1 METKV
6 HLFCQVFFKTGEEN
20 TDSSDDDCNSFASDL
35 LSRDIDSKKY
45 IRFSKRT
52 EKRISPE
59 IRGLSPNHTKKYE
72 TSMFLLGEEKSSDFS
87 GGKKGRRKKSLQVQF
102 HTRRTEVAPLS
113 VKEKMTRK
121 ESSLCKLPS
130 QYSIHKTL
138 SPLDKSSSVIRKDEK
153 LSNLYQTLYDE
164 VPEGC
169 CYSEELS
176 ALQKACKIF
185 SKIRGGKIY
194 VNDLPMIHRILKI
207 SISDTEMRKAL
218 KTIDIDGNQM
228 VDIGDIIFT
237 LDELQQEYENIS
249 IMEGA
254 ASDEAT
260 SRKFSNVSGCYPQYR
275 KKSVLASGLSESS
288 LFQKLNT
295 KSLQNH
301 KMMSEND
308 DYEFKRPKNIL
319 QIRRFQDEVDSG
331 DIEFQEPYSKDGMNF
346 KKSSEKV
353 EIHDSKSKPQDLK
366 HVSGLKKTLDKSDIF
381 SIPKLQKPAVRRSSS
396 LLKQVSSKEKTAVNA
411 LGSVCETIKK
421 LQENY
426 IDAEELQSILPSI
439 GITLSDKEF
448 KKIVTDTARNENGM
462 VKLDD
467 FVSAVS
473 KEQTL
478 PEYDV
483 LTDVIKAIDKIKDE
497 NIDYGDLNTC
507 LQNLG
512 VYLSKPEFQKITELT
527 EVGETKKVNFKQF
540 VDTMM
545 SNMER
550 FSEKLVLPD
559 TIENFHNLS
568 KEKMSAPDLW
578 NTLSKLNN
586 NLNKD
591 EFLTALKLATADE
604 GDKVQIEEFA
614 KVVKEKHDTSKLEE
628 SQETVLAVDLP
639 EDDVIPG
646 KNLEGFLGDIGIKSP
661 KEEVEKILQSDFVSE
676 DNMVN
681 VKDYMK
687 TLSDTQKFSNF
698 IGTEDPWNI
707 GNSVSDGKV
716 AVKDFLPTL
725 EKSLSKEQ
733 LRNSTTDDLYKEI
746 TTLEKIRNDKM
757 PINKLSSQLL
767 SAGVPLSNKAFQEIL
782 NETSTDETGE
792 VNLKQIL
799 ETFNTSKPVSE
810 FKDIHTALNTVSLMN
825 CNRIQANDLKDAFDE
840 LSISVKPEEHQMLEK
855 TLDIDEKGHV
865 SLKSAVLALKSNKRF
880 QDFREV
886 HKLANALDKVTNEK
900 VDVDDI
906 QSILSG
912 LGVYFPEEEL
922 QEMLSSVSVDKLKGP
937 MKALASIRK
946 NMANPDDLG
955 SMMKNIGVPL
965 PQDVIQSALKNVT
978 IMDNGMVNLEEF
990 MGNLVNSGFS
1000 SPSEKK
1006 IEISNLD
1013 NFMDDMGIEPTYK
1026 EHKELV
1032 NHLPASADEK
1042 INQLKLM
1049 DTMNTLEAERKI
1061 NQMRPTDTV
1070 EALKGEM
1077 VNIRDLDSILGNMGI
1092 ELTKEELGELRR
1104 NLPINAQGKTDLKTL
1119 MDTVQVITGGEVDLS
1134 DLDNVMQNMGIE
1146 PTPKEHLELVNLLP
1160 VYATSDG
1167 KIYKNRLLNC
1177 VKATKGLQ
1185 VGVQDLDAILGNM
1198 TVKLAAEEPIDLTP
1212 YIPVDEGEVVVND
1225 MKKIPGNMGV
1235 ELKEKEHELVNNVPI
1250 NGGKVNLS
1258 TLDSILGEMRIKLI
1272 EKEKEKL
1279 TENLLANGKK
1289 VDVDD
1294 LPNLLRKMGI
1304 ELTDKECSELKKIL
1318 PINVIKTFGY
1328 E

>member
-1 METKV
+1 METKG
-6 HLFCQVFFKTGEEN
+6 HLFCQGEEN
-20 TDSSDDDCNSFASDL
+20 TDSSDDDCNSVAADL

-45 IRFSKRT
+45 IKFSKTT

-59 IRGLSPNHTKKYE
+59 IRGLSPEHTKKYE
-72 TSMFLLGEEKSSDFS
+72 TSIFLLGEEKSSNFL
-87 GGKKGRRKKSLQVQF
+87 GEKKGRRKKSLQVQL
-102 HTRRTEVAPLS
+102 HTKRTEVAPLS
-113 VKEKMTRK
+113 VKEKTTRK

-130 QYSIHKTL
+130 QCSIHKTL
-138 SPLDKSSSVIRKDEK
+138 SPLDRSSSVIRKDEK
-153 LSNLYQTLYDE
+153 PSNLYQTLYDE
-164 VPEGC
+164 VPEGRF
-169 CYSEELS
+169 YSEELS

-194 VNDLPMIHRILKI
+194 VNDLPMIHRVLKI

-218 KTIDIDGNQM
+218 KTIDIDVNGMLDFSDFLKAVNDVCYLVSQDPAFQNALKIFHRIKGGRVPVSEVDKVLDSMDILVVPETLQEVIKYADINSNQM

-249 IMEGA
+249 IMEGTA
-254 ASDEAT
+254 LDEAT
-260 SRKFSNVSGCYPQYR
+260 SRKLSNVSGCYPQYR
-275 KKSVLASGLSESS
+275 KKSILSSGLSESS
-288 LFQKLNT
+288 LFQKSNT

-301 KMMSEND
+301 KIMSEND

-319 QIRRFQDEVDSG
+319 QIRKFQDEIDSS

-366 HVSGLKKTLDKSDIF
+366 HVSGLKKSLDKSDIF

-396 LLKQVSSKEKTAVNA
+396 LLKQVSSKEKTAINA
-411 LGSVCETIKK
+411 LGNVCETIKK

-448 KKIVTDTARNENGM
+448 KKIVTETARNENGM

-473 KEQTL
+473 KEQNL

-483 LTDVIKAIDKIKDE
+483 LTDVVKAIDKIKDE

-512 VYLSKPEFQKITELT
+512 VYLSKPGFQKITELT
-527 EVGETKKVNFKQF
+527 EVG
-540 VDTMM
+540 
-545 SNMER
+545 
-550 FSEKLVLPD
+550 VLPD

-578 NTLSKLNN
+578 NTLSNLNN

-591 EFLTALKLATADE
+591 EFMTALKLATADE
-604 GDKVQIEEFA
+604 SDKVQIEEFA
-614 KVVKEKHDTSKLEE
+614 KVVKEMHDTSKLEE
-628 SQETVLAVDLP
+628 SQETVLAVNLP
-639 EDDVIPG
+639 EDDMIPG

-707 GNSVSDGKV
+707 VNSVSDGKV

-725 EKSLSKEQ
+725 EKPLSKEQ
-733 LRNSTTDDLYKEI
+733 LRNSATDDLYKEI

-757 PINKLSSQLL
+757 PIKELSSQLL

-810 FKDIHTALNTVSLMN
+810 FKDIHTALHTVSSMN
-825 CNRIQANDLKDAFDE
+825 WNRIQAKDLKDALDE
-840 LSISVKPEEHQMLEK
+840 LSVSVKPEEHQMLEK
-855 TLDIDEKGHV
+855 TLDVDEKGHV
-865 SLKSAVLALKSNKRF
+865 SLKSALLALKSSKRF
-880 QDFREV
+880 QDFKEV
-886 HKLANALDKVTNEK
+886 NKLANALDKVTNEK
-900 VDVDDI
+900 VDIDDI
-906 QSILSG
+906 QPILSG

-922 QEMLSSVSVDKLKGP
+922 QQMLSSVSVDNEGKVDLKDFLIRLSQTPYFTKGSKLEGP

-978 IMDNGMVNLEEF
+978 IMDDGMVNLEEF

-1000 SPSEKK
+1000 SPPE
-1006 IEISNLD
+1006 
-1013 NFMDDMGIEPTYK
+1013 T
-1026 EHKELV
+1026 
-1032 NHLPASADEK
+1032 
-1042 INQLKLM
+1042 
-1049 DTMNTLEAERKI
+1049 ERKI
-1061 NQMRPTDTV
+1061 NKMSPTDTM

-1077 VNIRDLDSILGNMGI
+1077 VNIRDLDSILGNMHI

-1104 NLPINAQGKTDLKTL
+1104 NLPIN
-1119 MDTVQVITGGEVDLS
+1119 
-1134 DLDNVMQNMGIE
+1134 
-1146 PTPKEHLELVNLLP
+1146 
-1160 VYATSDG
+1160 ATSDG

-1185 VGVQDLDAILGNM
+1185 VDVQDLDAILGNM
-1198 TVKLAAEEPIDLTP
+1198 AVKLTADEPTDLTP
-1212 YIPVDEGEVVVND
+1212 YIPVDGKCLRYHCALVRIWGLGLIFLIVL
-1225 MKKIPGNMGV
+1225 IW
-1235 ELKEKEHELVNNVPI
+1235 LK
-1250 NGGKVNLS
+1250 
-1258 TLDSILGEMRIKLI
+1258 
-1272 EKEKEKL
+1272 
-1279 TENLLANGKK
+1279 
-1289 VDVDD
+1289 
-1294 LPNLLRKMGI
+1294 
-1304 ELTDKECSELKKIL
+1304 
-1318 PINVIKTFGY
+1318 
-1328 E
+1328 

>member
-1 METKV
+1 
-6 HLFCQVFFKTGEEN
+6 EEN

-59 IRGLSPNHTKKYE
+59 IRGLSPNHTKK
-72 TSMFLLGEEKSSDFS
+72 
-87 GGKKGRRKKSLQVQF
+87 
-102 HTRRTEVAPLS
+102 
-113 VKEKMTRK
+113 K

-164 VPEGC
+164 VPEGRF
-169 CYSEELS
+169 YSEELS

-260 SRKFSNVSGCYPQYR
+260 SRKLSNVSGCYPQYR

-301 KMMSEND
+301 KIMSEND

-353 EIHDSKSKPQDLK
+353 EIHDSKSKPQDLQR
-366 HVSGLKKTLDKSDIF
+366 VSGLKKTLDKSDIF

-396 LLKQVSSKEKTAVNA
+396 LLKQISSKEKTAVNA

-439 GITLSDKEF
+439 GITLSDKKF

-478 PEYDV
+478 PEYNV
-483 LTDVIKAIDKIKDE
+483 LTGVIKAIDKIKDE

-512 VYLSKPEFQKITELT
+512 VYLSKPEFQKIIELT

-545 SNMER
+545 SNTER
-550 FSEKLVLPD
+550 FSEKLVLSD

-578 NTLSKLNN
+578 NTLSNLNN

-614 KVVKEKHDTSKLEE
+614 KVVKEMHATSKLEE
-628 SQETVLAVDLP
+628 SQKTVLAVDLP
-639 EDDVIPG
+639 EDDMIPR

-698 IGTEDPWNI
+698 IG
-707 GNSVSDGKV
+707 
-716 AVKDFLPTL
+716 L
-725 EKSLSKEQ
+725 
-733 LRNSTTDDLYKEI
+733 DLFH
-746 TTLEKIRNDKM
+746 
-757 PINKLSSQLL
+757 SQ
-767 SAGVPLSNKAFQEIL
+767 N
-782 NETSTDETGE
+782 
-792 VNLKQIL
+792 
-799 ETFNTSKPVSE
+799 
-810 FKDIHTALNTVSLMN
+810 
-825 CNRIQANDLKDAFDE
+825 
-840 LSISVKPEEHQMLEK
+840 
-855 TLDIDEKGHV
+855 
-865 SLKSAVLALKSNKRF
+865 
-880 QDFREV
+880 
-886 HKLANALDKVTNEK
+886 
-900 VDVDDI
+900 
-906 QSILSG
+906 
-912 LGVYFPEEEL
+912 
-922 QEMLSSVSVDKLKGP
+922 
-937 MKALASIRK
+937 
-946 NMANPDDLG
+946 
-955 SMMKNIGVPL
+955 
-965 PQDVIQSALKNVT
+965 
-978 IMDNGMVNLEEF
+978 
-990 MGNLVNSGFS
+990 
-1000 SPSEKK
+1000 KK
-1006 IEISNLD
+1006 IVL
-1013 NFMDDMGIEPTYK
+1013 Y
-1026 EHKELV
+1026 
-1032 NHLPASADEK
+1032 
-1042 INQLKLM
+1042 
-1049 DTMNTLEAERKI
+1049 
-1061 NQMRPTDTV
+1061 
-1070 EALKGEM
+1070 
-1077 VNIRDLDSILGNMGI
+1077 
-1092 ELTKEELGELRR
+1092 
-1104 NLPINAQGKTDLKTL
+1104 
-1119 MDTVQVITGGEVDLS
+1119 
-1134 DLDNVMQNMGIE
+1134 
-1146 PTPKEHLELVNLLP
+1146 
-1160 VYATSDG
+1160 
-1167 KIYKNRLLNC
+1167 
-1177 VKATKGLQ
+1177 TKGN
-1185 VGVQDLDAILGNM
+1185 IL
-1198 TVKLAAEEPIDLTP
+1198 
-1212 YIPVDEGEVVVND
+1212 
-1225 MKKIPGNMGV
+1225 
-1235 ELKEKEHELVNNVPI
+1235 
-1250 NGGKVNLS
+1250 
-1258 TLDSILGEMRIKLI
+1258 
-1272 EKEKEKL
+1272 
-1279 TENLLANGKK
+1279 
-1289 VDVDD
+1289 
-1294 LPNLLRKMGI
+1294 
-1304 ELTDKECSELKKIL
+1304 
-1318 PINVIKTFGY
+1318 NVIKILMTRNVRNTKCSLCNVTFVPLNSLTYFLLFPKLSPLANTYLFSTYIKEHPAYVFSRRFMGLGLTFKCLIHFEFIFLHHVRGESIKNNLETLQQMVSTSVTSQVSSLEY
-1328 E
+1328 TCSHRLNFLKRSENTVCLGRLL

>member
-6 HLFCQVFFKTGEEN
+6 HLFCQGEEN
-20 TDSSDDDCNSFASDL
+20 TDSSDEDCNSFASDL

-59 IRGLSPNHTKKYE
+59 IRGLSPIHTKKYE

-164 VPEGC
+164 VPEGRF
-169 CYSEELS
+169 YSEELS

-218 KTIDIDGNQM
+218 KTIDIDAFQNALKIFHRIKGGQVSVSEVDEVLDSMDILVVPETLQEVVKYANINSNQM

-260 SRKFSNVSGCYPQYR
+260 SRKLSNVSGCYPQSR
-275 KKSVLASGLSESS
+275 KKSILASGLSESS

-301 KMMSEND
+301 KIMSEND
-308 DYEFKRPKNIL
+308 DYEFKRQKNIS

-366 HVSGLKKTLDKSDIF
+366 RVSGLKKTLDKSDIF
-381 SIPKLQKPAVRRSSS
+381 SIPKLQKPAVRRSFS

-545 SNMER
+545 SNTER

-559 TIENFHNLS
+559 TVENFHNLS

-578 NTLSKLNN
+578 NTLSNLNS

-614 KVVKEKHDTSKLEE
+614 KVVKEMHDTSKLEE
-628 SQETVLAVDLP
+628 SQETVLALDLP
-639 EDDVIPG
+639 EDDMIPG

-698 IGTEDPWNI
+698 IG
-707 GNSVSDGKV
+707 
-716 AVKDFLPTL
+716 
-725 EKSLSKEQ
+725 
-733 LRNSTTDDLYKEI
+733 
-746 TTLEKIRNDKM
+746 
-757 PINKLSSQLL
+757 KL
-767 SAGVPLSNKAFQEIL
+767 F
-782 NETSTDETGE
+782 
-792 VNLKQIL
+792 
-799 ETFNTSKPVSE
+799 
-810 FKDIHTALNTVSLMN
+810 
-825 CNRIQANDLKDAFDE
+825 
-840 LSISVKPEEHQMLEK
+840 
-855 TLDIDEKGHV
+855 
-865 SLKSAVLALKSNKRF
+865 
-880 QDFREV
+880 
-886 HKLANALDKVTNEK
+886 
-900 VDVDDI
+900 
-906 QSILSG
+906 
-912 LGVYFPEEEL
+912 
-922 QEMLSSVSVDKLKGP
+922 
-937 MKALASIRK
+937 
-946 NMANPDDLG
+946 
-955 SMMKNIGVPL
+955 
-965 PQDVIQSALKNVT
+965 
-978 IMDNGMVNLEEF
+978 MVN
-990 MGNLVNSGFS
+990 
-1000 SPSEKK
+1000 
-1006 IEISNLD
+1006 
-1013 NFMDDMGIEPTYK
+1013 Y
-1026 EHKELV
+1026 
-1032 NHLPASADEK
+1032 
-1042 INQLKLM
+1042 
-1049 DTMNTLEAERKI
+1049 
-1061 NQMRPTDTV
+1061 
-1070 EALKGEM
+1070 
-1077 VNIRDLDSILGNMGI
+1077 
-1092 ELTKEELGELRR
+1092 
-1104 NLPINAQGKTDLKTL
+1104 
-1119 MDTVQVITGGEVDLS
+1119 
-1134 DLDNVMQNMGIE
+1134 
-1146 PTPKEHLELVNLLP
+1146 
-1160 VYATSDG
+1160 
-1167 KIYKNRLLNC
+1167 
-1177 VKATKGLQ
+1177 
-1185 VGVQDLDAILGNM
+1185 
-1198 TVKLAAEEPIDLTP
+1198 
-1212 YIPVDEGEVVVND
+1212 
-1225 MKKIPGNMGV
+1225 
-1235 ELKEKEHELVNNVPI
+1235 
-1250 NGGKVNLS
+1250 
-1258 TLDSILGEMRIKLI
+1258 
-1272 EKEKEKL
+1272 
-1279 TENLLANGKK
+1279 
-1289 VDVDD
+1289 
-1294 LPNLLRKMGI
+1294 
-1304 ELTDKECSELKKIL
+1304 
-1318 PINVIKTFGY
+1318 
-1328 E
+1328 

>member
-1 METKV
+1 MSYSWIIQYAAFTDWLLSQCRTI
-6 HLFCQVFFKTGEEN
+6 HLRFRHGEEN

-35 LSRDIDSKKY
+35 LSRDFDSKKY

-59 IRGLSPNHTKKYE
+59 IRGLSPNHTKK
-72 TSMFLLGEEKSSDFS
+72 
-87 GGKKGRRKKSLQVQF
+87 
-102 HTRRTEVAPLS
+102 
-113 VKEKMTRK
+113 K

-164 VPEGC
+164 VPEGRF
-169 CYSEELS
+169 YSEELS

-249 IMEGA
+249 VMEGA

-260 SRKFSNVSGCYPQYR
+260 SRKLSNVSGCYPQYR

-301 KMMSEND
+301 KIMSEND

-381 SIPKLQKPAVRRSSS
+381 SIPKLQKPAVKRSSS

-483 LTDVIKAIDKIKDE
+483 LTGIIKAIDKIKDE

-512 VYLSKPEFQKITELT
+512 VYLSKPEFQKIIELT

-545 SNMER
+545 SNTER
-550 FSEKLVLPD
+550 FSEKLVLSD

-578 NTLSKLNN
+578 NTLSNLNN

-614 KVVKEKHDTSKLEE
+614 KVVKEMHATSKLEE
-628 SQETVLAVDLP
+628 SQKTVLAVDLP
-639 EDDVIPG
+639 EDDMIPR

-661 KEEVEKILQSDFVSE
+661 KEEVEKILQSDFVSAIPLLGIHTE
-676 DNMVN
+676 ESRSERDTYNMVN

-698 IGTEDPWNI
+698 IG
-707 GNSVSDGKV
+707 
-716 AVKDFLPTL
+716 L
-725 EKSLSKEQ
+725 
-733 LRNSTTDDLYKEI
+733 DLFH
-746 TTLEKIRNDKM
+746 
-757 PINKLSSQLL
+757 SQ
-767 SAGVPLSNKAFQEIL
+767 N
-782 NETSTDETGE
+782 
-792 VNLKQIL
+792 
-799 ETFNTSKPVSE
+799 
-810 FKDIHTALNTVSLMN
+810 
-825 CNRIQANDLKDAFDE
+825 
-840 LSISVKPEEHQMLEK
+840 
-855 TLDIDEKGHV
+855 
-865 SLKSAVLALKSNKRF
+865 
-880 QDFREV
+880 
-886 HKLANALDKVTNEK
+886 
-900 VDVDDI
+900 
-906 QSILSG
+906 
-912 LGVYFPEEEL
+912 
-922 QEMLSSVSVDKLKGP
+922 
-937 MKALASIRK
+937 
-946 NMANPDDLG
+946 
-955 SMMKNIGVPL
+955 
-965 PQDVIQSALKNVT
+965 
-978 IMDNGMVNLEEF
+978 
-990 MGNLVNSGFS
+990 
-1000 SPSEKK
+1000 KK
-1006 IEISNLD
+1006 IVL
-1013 NFMDDMGIEPTYK
+1013 Y
-1026 EHKELV
+1026 
-1032 NHLPASADEK
+1032 
-1042 INQLKLM
+1042 
-1049 DTMNTLEAERKI
+1049 
-1061 NQMRPTDTV
+1061 
-1070 EALKGEM
+1070 
-1077 VNIRDLDSILGNMGI
+1077 
-1092 ELTKEELGELRR
+1092 
-1104 NLPINAQGKTDLKTL
+1104 
-1119 MDTVQVITGGEVDLS
+1119 
-1134 DLDNVMQNMGIE
+1134 
-1146 PTPKEHLELVNLLP
+1146 
-1160 VYATSDG
+1160 
-1167 KIYKNRLLNC
+1167 
-1177 VKATKGLQ
+1177 TKGN
-1185 VGVQDLDAILGNM
+1185 IL
-1198 TVKLAAEEPIDLTP
+1198 
-1212 YIPVDEGEVVVND
+1212 
-1225 MKKIPGNMGV
+1225 
-1235 ELKEKEHELVNNVPI
+1235 
-1250 NGGKVNLS
+1250 
-1258 TLDSILGEMRIKLI
+1258 
-1272 EKEKEKL
+1272 
-1279 TENLLANGKK
+1279 
-1289 VDVDD
+1289 
-1294 LPNLLRKMGI
+1294 
-1304 ELTDKECSELKKIL
+1304 
-1318 PINVIKTFGY
+1318 NVIKILMTRNVRNTKSLIIFIMMHVTSLVLINLIPGSFY
-1328 E
+1328 LLTTPHPPSVVTTNLISFPMSLLLSIIDLQHNVNSYYMTW

>member
-1 METKV
+1 METKG
-6 HLFCQVFFKTGEEN
+6 HLFCQGEEN
-20 TDSSDDDCNSFASDL
+20 TDSSDDDCNSVAADL

-45 IRFSKRT
+45 IKFSKTT

-59 IRGLSPNHTKKYE
+59 IRGLSPEHTKKYE
-72 TSMFLLGEEKSSDFS
+72 TSIFLLGEEKSSNFL
-87 GGKKGRRKKSLQVQF
+87 GEKKGRRKKSLQVQL
-102 HTRRTEVAPLS
+102 HTKRTEVAPLS
-113 VKEKMTRK
+113 VKEKTTRK

-130 QYSIHKTL
+130 QCSIHKTL
-138 SPLDKSSSVIRKDEK
+138 SPLDRSSSVIRKDEK
-153 LSNLYQTLYDE
+153 PSNLYQTLYDE
-164 VPEGC
+164 VPEGRF
-169 CYSEELS
+169 YSEELS

-194 VNDLPMIHRILKI
+194 VNDLPMIHRVLKI

-218 KTIDIDGNQM
+218 KTIDIDVNGMLDFSDFLKAVNDVCYLVSQDPAFQNALKIFHRIKGGRVPVSEVDKVLDSMDILVVPETLQEVIKYADINSNQM

-249 IMEGA
+249 IMEGTA
-254 ASDEAT
+254 LDEAT
-260 SRKFSNVSGCYPQYR
+260 SRKLSNVSGCYPQYR
-275 KKSVLASGLSESS
+275 KKSILSSGLSESS
-288 LFQKLNT
+288 LFQKSNT

-301 KMMSEND
+301 KIMSEND

-319 QIRRFQDEVDSG
+319 QIRKFQDEIDSS

-366 HVSGLKKTLDKSDIF
+366 HVSGLKKSLDKSDIF

-396 LLKQVSSKEKTAVNA
+396 LLKQVSSKEKTAINA
-411 LGSVCETIKK
+411 LGNVCETIKK

-448 KKIVTDTARNENGM
+448 KKIVTETARNENGM

-473 KEQTL
+473 KEQNL

-483 LTDVIKAIDKIKDE
+483 LTDVVKAIDKIKDE

-512 VYLSKPEFQKITELT
+512 VYLSKPGFQKITELT
-527 EVGETKKVNFKQF
+527 EVG
-540 VDTMM
+540 
-545 SNMER
+545 
-550 FSEKLVLPD
+550 VLPD

-578 NTLSKLNN
+578 NTLSNLNN

-591 EFLTALKLATADE
+591 EFMTALKLATADE
-604 GDKVQIEEFA
+604 SDKVQIEEFA
-614 KVVKEKHDTSKLEE
+614 KVVKEMHDTSKLEE
-628 SQETVLAVDLP
+628 SQETVLAVNLP
-639 EDDVIPG
+639 EDDMIPG

-707 GNSVSDGKV
+707 VNSVSDGKV

-725 EKSLSKEQ
+725 EKPLSKEQ
-733 LRNSTTDDLYKEI
+733 LRNSATDDLYKEI

-757 PINKLSSQLL
+757 PIKELSSQLL

-810 FKDIHTALNTVSLMN
+810 FKDIHTALHTVSSMN
-825 CNRIQANDLKDAFDE
+825 WNRIQAKDLKDALDE
-840 LSISVKPEEHQMLEK
+840 LSVSVKPEEHQMLEK
-855 TLDIDEKGHV
+855 TLDVDEKGHV
-865 SLKSAVLALKSNKRF
+865 SLKSALLALKSSKRF
-880 QDFREV
+880 QDFKEV
-886 HKLANALDKVTNEK
+886 NKLANALDKVTNEK
-900 VDVDDI
+900 VDIDDI
-906 QSILSG
+906 QPILSG

-922 QEMLSSVSVDKLKGP
+922 QQMLSSVSVDNEGKVDLKDFLIRLSQTPYFTKGSKLEGP

-978 IMDNGMVNLEEF
+978 IMDDGMVNLEEF

-1000 SPSEKK
+1000 SPPE
-1006 IEISNLD
+1006 
-1013 NFMDDMGIEPTYK
+1013 T
-1026 EHKELV
+1026 
-1032 NHLPASADEK
+1032 
-1042 INQLKLM
+1042 
-1049 DTMNTLEAERKI
+1049 ERKI
-1061 NQMRPTDTV
+1061 NKMSPTDTM

-1077 VNIRDLDSILGNMGI
+1077 VNIRDLDSILGNMHI

-1104 NLPINAQGKTDLKTL
+1104 NLPIN
-1119 MDTVQVITGGEVDLS
+1119 GGEVDLS

-1185 VGVQDLDAILGNM
+1185 VDVQDLDAILGNM
-1198 TVKLAAEEPIDLTP
+1198 AVKLTADEPTDLTP
-1212 YIPVDEGEVVVND
+1212 YIPVDGKCLRYHCALVRIWGLGLIFLIVL
-1225 MKKIPGNMGV
+1225 IW
-1235 ELKEKEHELVNNVPI
+1235 LK
-1250 NGGKVNLS
+1250 
-1258 TLDSILGEMRIKLI
+1258 
-1272 EKEKEKL
+1272 
-1279 TENLLANGKK
+1279 
-1289 VDVDD
+1289 
-1294 LPNLLRKMGI
+1294 
-1304 ELTDKECSELKKIL
+1304 
-1318 PINVIKTFGY
+1318 
-1328 E
+1328 